1 MRAVEFA
8 KRIYN
13 RRKKYFENSRKYSK
27 IIKTRAK
34 NIFGKD
40 ARIFVFGS
48 LVRKDYHPMISD
60 IDIAVVSKGIPE
72 RAAERAKTKLKL
84 KKGFEFSPF
93 EIHLL
98 NHKEWQT
105 YKKFI
110 DAYSEVS

>member
-1 MRAVEFA
+1 MKAVELA

-13 RRKKYFENSRKYSK
+13 RTKKYFENSEEYFR

-34 NIFGKD
+34 NILGKD
-40 ARIFVFGS
+40 AKIFVFGS

-60 IDIAVVSKGIPE
+60 IDIAVVSKDIPK
-72 RAAERAKTKLKL
+72 RAIERAKTKLKL

-98 NHKEWQT
+98 NKKEWQT
-105 YKKFI
+105 YKKF
-110 DAYSEVS
+110 